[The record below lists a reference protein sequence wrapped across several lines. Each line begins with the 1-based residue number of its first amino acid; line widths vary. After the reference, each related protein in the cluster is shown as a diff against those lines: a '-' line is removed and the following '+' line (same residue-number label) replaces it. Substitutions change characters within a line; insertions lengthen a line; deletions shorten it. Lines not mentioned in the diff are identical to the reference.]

1 MVFQKFGLHVHR
13 TISENAAYGL
23 IIQGMESD
31 EAKKKSHKWLVR
43 VGLEGF
49 EDHYPSQLSG
59 GMQQRVGLARAL
71 ATDADILLM
80 DEAFSALDPLI
91 RFDMQNILLELQEEL
106 HKTIIFITHDL
117 DEALRIGDQIAILR
131 DGEVIQQG
139 DPQQIILKPN
149 DDYIIDFIKDI
160 NRGRVIMA
168 KSLAEKGRKN
178 QGPNVNFK
186 TVLEEVLPIIAKSK
200 SQKVNVVD
208 DQDKFI
214 GVLNLESVIDA
225 MARPNIE
232 VSEIYR

>member
-1 MVFQKFGLHVHR
+1 
-13 TISENAAYGL
+13 
-23 IIQGMESD
+23 
-31 EAKKKSHKWLVR
+31 
-43 VGLEGF
+43 
-49 EDHYPSQLSG
+49 
-59 GMQQRVGLARAL
+59 
-71 ATDADILLM
+71 M

-186 TVLEEVLPIIAKSK
+186 MVLEDVLPIIAKSK

-214 GVLNLESVIDA
+214 GVLNLESVINA

-232 VSEIYR
+232 VSETYR